1 MRRLFAA
8 LLLSASAFTPALA
21 QDVPPELVAQQQ
33 QLQSLLN
40 DAIVALRANNKAQE
54 CSLRSQALAILNTN
68 IQGFEAAF
76 PANTGAICRPHCR
89 EAWPIAAPRAS
100 EPRPTAAAS
109 LSVLPTAELSI
120 SRLGP
125 EAAMRPAAIASSSC
139 R

>member
-40 DAIVALRANNKAQE
+40 GAIVALRANNKPQE

-76 PANTGAICRPHCR
+76 PANNWSDLQTSLQGSVAHCS
-89 EAWPIAAPRAS
+89 AK
-100 EPRPTAAAS
+100 
-109 LSVLPTAELSI
+109 
-120 SRLGP
+120 GF
-125 EAAMRPAAIASSSC
+125 
-139 R
+139 